1 MGRGDE
7 AFSHFSVAGYDGHN
21 ASRVGKELIFVNRF
35 IVVNNEVHRK
45 YRGII
50 NNVFIR
56 TCT

>member
-35 IVVNNEVHRK
+35 IVDEVHRK